1 MDLRDH
7 MDAADLVWAR
17 EQDVLAHKEPIGK
30 AFAAD
35 FVSFDIDGKALDGEQ
50 FSTLLRSTALSVER
64 ARLMWCEQG
73 QKDSYCLAFR
83 VPEADGRLTTH
94 VSLWRHQNNEWRKQ
108 FHIFVEGED
117 SF

>member
-1 MDLRDH
+1 MN
-7 MDAADLVWAR
+7 AAEMVWAR
-17 EQDVLAHKEPIGK
+17 EQKVLAHGEIAGT
-30 AFAAD
+30 AFAED
-35 FVSFDIDGKALDGEQ
+35 FVSFAPNGNALDGEQ
-50 FSTLLRSTALSVER
+50 FTALLRSARLSADD

-94 VSLWRHQNNEWRKQ
+94 MSLWRYQKDEWRKQ